1 MRARRIAGEP
11 SPRASR
17 CISRSRWSQPSWWP
31 RWPSWRTRP
40 VRGSGPNRSG
50 ANDTNRTSG
59 AEGESN
65 PPGPHHVE
73 VRYATPP
80 DGGPREV
87 FEHGFQLVDLRAF
100 AVLRRE
106 DVCRVAAHPHAG
118 EPALQ
123 LLLLLARERTPVR
136 DREQPG
142 DATLVVTVQL

>member
-80 DGGPREV
+80 DGGPREAARGRTALGSV
-87 FEHGFQLVDLRAF
+87 VLLNPLRAIDKSRLGRRLDSLKP
-100 AVLRRE
+100 ATMTLGDDALAIVL
-106 DVCRVAAHPHAG
+106 
-118 EPALQ
+118 
-123 LLLLLARERTPVR
+123 
-136 DREQPG
+136 
-142 DATLVVTVQL
+142 